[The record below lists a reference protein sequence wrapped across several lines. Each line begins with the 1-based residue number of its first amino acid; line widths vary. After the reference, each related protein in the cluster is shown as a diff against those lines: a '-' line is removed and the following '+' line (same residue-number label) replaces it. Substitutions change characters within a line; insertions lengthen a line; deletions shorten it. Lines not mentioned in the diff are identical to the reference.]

1 MISDSTAMIH
11 PQLEAMALVE
21 GYGWSIARIKVTLP
35 LELLREFGEVL
46 GWSLLL
52 DVRLNVPSH

>member
-1 MISDSTAMIH
+1 MIH
-11 PQLEAMALVE
+11 PQLEAMAIVE

-52 DVRLNVPSH
+52 DVRLNLPSR